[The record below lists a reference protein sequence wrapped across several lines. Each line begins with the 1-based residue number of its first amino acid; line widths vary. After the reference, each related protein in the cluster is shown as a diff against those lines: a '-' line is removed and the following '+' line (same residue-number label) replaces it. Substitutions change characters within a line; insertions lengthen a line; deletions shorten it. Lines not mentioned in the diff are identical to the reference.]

1 MRMELHDK
9 GLVLSAPQIPV
20 KSGAACGRTESSA
33 PYRMRWTYSVRI
45 SELPQASREKSRKT
59 KGGFLVASRGL
70 RGEIEIPPGSFSFPN
85 LFFWRSKR
93 KD

>member
-45 SELPQASREKSRKT
+45 SELPQASRERARKT
-59 KGGFLVASRGL
+59 KGVLLVASRGL
-70 RGEIEIPPGSFSFPN
+70 RGKIEIPPG
-85 LFFWRSKR
+85 LA
-93 KD
+93 D